1 MASNQSVA
9 VVFLLAALAAVAA
22 TVSAQD
28 LGNLA
33 PAPAPSM
40 DKGAAYSLG
49 MSGAV
54 ICSSLFLSMVALLK
68 H

>member
-1 MASNQSVA
+1 MSIFKAVA
-9 VVFLLAALAAVAA
+9 VLVVLAMYYASAVTAQ
-22 TVSAQD
+22 SAE
-28 LGNLA
+28 A

-49 MSGAV
+49 MSGPI
-54 ICSSLFLSMVALLK
+54 ICFSMVLPLLAFLK